1 MHTWYDTVC
10 TKEYWLKLLDDAG
23 ARRPLQLGAW
33 DGGHLADVGP
43 GIGFGKADLVCKI
56 SDSYLGI
63 GDRLLKRGK
72 DFSSREEVEATLLN
86 DPEYKG
92 KAAVLAEFIRPT
104 ETLTLS
110 SKEYGAV
117 HSLDIVTMRT
127 SDGVKVLTVLLWT
140 DCDGWSSHST
150 HAGYLVD
157 VDTETVTKSAAWYSP
172 FFAAQEASLVGTHLP
187 GVREACAKAVA
198 AHELSNLPWLAT
210 VGWDA
215 MLTDEGA
222 VFFEGN
228 VAAYRTPRRMF
239 LSPAALDEFFAEY
252 RNPAAAKPKEEK
264 VTASQLY
271 KEVVGAAA

>member
-1 MHTWYDTVC
+1 M
-10 TKEYWLKLLDDAG
+10 
-23 ARRPLQLGAW
+23 
-33 DGGHLADVGP
+33 
-43 GIGFGKADLVCKI
+43 
-56 SDSYLGI
+56 
-63 GDRLLKRGK
+63 
-72 DFSSREEVEATLLN
+72 
-86 DPEYKG
+86 
-92 KAAVLAEFIRPT
+92 
-104 ETLTLS
+104 
-110 SKEYGAV
+110 
-117 HSLDIVTMRT
+117 
-127 SDGVKVLTVLLWT
+127 
-140 DCDGWSSHST
+140 
-150 HAGYLVD
+150 
-157 VDTETVTKSAAWYSP
+157 
-172 FFAAQEASLVGTHLP
+172 
-187 GVREACAKAVA
+187 REACAKAVA

>member
-1 MHTWYDTVC
+1 MY
-10 TKEYWLKLLDDAG
+10 
-23 ARRPLQLGAW
+23 
-33 DGGHLADVGP
+33 
-43 GIGFGKADLVCKI
+43 
-56 SDSYLGI
+56 
-63 GDRLLKRGK
+63 KRQ
-72 DFSSREEVEATLLN
+72 
-86 DPEYKG
+86 
-92 KAAVLAEFIRPT
+92 
-104 ETLTLS
+104 
-110 SKEYGAV
+110 
-117 HSLDIVTMRT
+117 
-127 SDGVKVLTVLLWT
+127 
-140 DCDGWSSHST
+140 T

-157 VDTETVTKSAAWYSP
+157 VDTETVAKSAAWYSP

-239 LSPAALDEFFAEY
+239 LSPAALDAFFAEY